1 MPKHQTCNFG
11 FYFYYRL
18 NKQIPHLLIFITLHQ
33 IETMKKSP
41 ILLLFFI
48 SFLYP
53 ALSQARNTDTA
64 SSKPLPPLYKF
75 YIGSS
80 ADAGIFSSA
89 IIDKTPV
96 FITGVGPQPAVRTYG
111 TLRFSYILNF
121 GFTFNYNVSRHF
133 GIYTGID
140 VKNIGFIEKVSGTTI
155 KRRTYNLGAPV
166 GIKIGNMRAKRAY
179 LFMGGGADLALNYKE
194 KHFVIRNGKSPKFN
208 EWFSE
213 RTPMIMPYAFAGFA
227 FNRGITIKAQY
238 YPNNFLNPGFIT
250 NAGATP
256 YYGYDVQLFMVS
268 VGMGVPAF
276 KKNDFVKRQ
285 VSGLGKD

>member
-1 MPKHQTCNFG
+1 
-11 FYFYYRL
+11 
-18 NKQIPHLLIFITLHQ
+18 
-33 IETMKKSP
+33 MKKSLL
-41 ILLLFFI
+41 LLLFFI

-53 ALSQARNTDTA
+53 AFSQARNTDTA

-89 IIDKTPV
+89 IIYKTRTTPGSAP
-96 FITGVGPQPAVRTYG
+96 ITTGYSEYG
-111 TLRFSYILNF
+111 TLRFSYILNL
-121 GFTFNYNVSRHF
+121 GFTFNYNISRHF
-133 GIYTGID
+133 GVYTGID
-140 VKNIGFIEKVSGTTI
+140 IKNIGFIEKVSATTI
-155 KRRTYNLGAPV
+155 KRRTYNLGAPIGV
-166 GIKIGNMRAKRAY
+166 RIGNMRAKRAY

-194 KHFVIRNGKSPKFN
+194 KQFVIRNQKSPKFN

-213 RTPMIMPYAFAGFA
+213 RTPMIMPYMFAGFA

-276 KKNDFVKRQ
+276 KKNDFVKTQ
-285 VSGLGKD
+285 ISGLGKD